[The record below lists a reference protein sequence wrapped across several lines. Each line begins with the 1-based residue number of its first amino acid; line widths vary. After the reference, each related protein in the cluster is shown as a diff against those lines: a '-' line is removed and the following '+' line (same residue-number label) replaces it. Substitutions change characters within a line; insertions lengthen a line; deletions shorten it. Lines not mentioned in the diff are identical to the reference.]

1 MYKLFILNL
10 FVYSSFIACK
20 NQSNSA
26 NPVAQEKIE
35 LPKTPEDVVRAWEIL
50 IDKNQFNMA
59 RLISM
64 GPTLDLV
71 NSLAETDSLERPSET
86 HTQII
91 NIRCSEKNNE
101 AICNCLLKDDVG
113 SFSYKYYLVRHNGQ
127 WFLNNVLPENKK
139 TSANVDYPTDWDSS
153 SN

>member
-1 MYKLFILNL
+1 
-10 FVYSSFIACK
+10 
-20 NQSNSA
+20 
-26 NPVAQEKIE
+26 
-35 LPKTPEDVVRAWEIL
+35 
-50 IDKNQFNMA
+50 MA

-91 NIRCSEKNNE
+91 NIHCSEKGNV
-101 AICNCLLKDDVG
+101 AICHCILKDDVG
-113 SFSYKYYLVRHNGQ
+113 SFSYQYHLIRQNGQ